1 MLTSTLIV
9 KTKLSGTALCGCCA
23 FGGSSSRTEGQAW
36 RNRRSSDTTCGLEV
50 PGDKVLQCIG
60 LQGSGGVKIARNCWR
75 SGGDNMLCR
84 SQDPSGL
91 KQGRKKGI

>member
-1 MLTSTLIV
+1 MV
-9 KTKLSGTALCGCCA
+9 AALLGEVA
-23 FGGSSSRTEGQAW
+23 LGQSQAW

-75 SGGDNMLCR
+75 SGGHTMLCR
-84 SQDPSGL
+84 SQGPSGL
-91 KQGRKKGI
+91 KRGRKKGI